1 MPEPINT
8 RVEQFILFVLV
19 CLAVAAFGTAFDRP
33 LVWSF
38 WLPCVVSVFWRIHRV
53 PAWLGTGAR
62 FLAYIFETLALVLGL
77 IFMAYPVLPAE
88 TATRLIL
95 LAGFGLSLF
104 ASLFLLGTPVWPR
117 ATTLFPATLGLLIVA
132 CFNPAAKHRPL
143 LVGAG
148 AAVFAYL
155 SLPVLAGGVR
165 KVPFAQWL
173 RLASFALVT
182 ALVAATSILVLP
194 RLQSHTENMAFQF
207 FQTNIPAYSGLSDAT
222 RLGDLEELKLSSRVV
237 MRVWT
242 DHPQDLRA
250 RAYLHFDGRGWTAR
264 PGTSNSLASLALDTV
279 PATQVRDW
287 MEQIPGSV
295 YAFPGLEPCQTSN
308 SCVSTRIIQNLFNNG
323 MMVSPGNKRLV
334 RAALPSLRVDSQENL
349 QPPSVGGAEIYGILN
364 RYEGDIV
371 QAGQAS
377 PQELTEALELPES
390 TDPRVHELAARLS
403 EGASSPRE
411 KVRRTLNFLQHEYH
425 YTLKVG
431 SFHTSQPVT
440 EFLFEKKK
448 GYCQYFASAA
458 AVLLRQEGV
467 ATRYVSG
474 FHVTENDRIGDH
486 YVVREMDAHAW
497 IESYIPG
504 EGWVQADP
512 TPVAEY
518 ESLHAGLSRGWVAR
532 ALEWGQAKIAAIVV
546 HLHGGDWGG
555 GLRWFWEQTKK
566 SLRELPF
573 IWGCFTLA
581 VMIVAWLVRYVR
593 RRKLVHQNRAAASE
607 QCELNESAPELAQLL
622 RLLEVYWSRCGVTR
636 PAHRAPLEHLGTIPA
651 EKVSPDIRRASRR
664 LIETYYLASFGG
676 AAPAAEELRT
686 LQRELEC
693 LTSFSG
699 TNNRLPGSQSAKR
712 RSSAQGS

>member
-8 RVEQFILFVLV
+8 RLEQFILFVLV
-19 CLAVAAFGTAFDRP
+19 CLAVAAFGTAFDQP

-38 WLPCVVSVFWRIHRV
+38 WLPCVVSVFWRIQRV

-62 FLAYIFETLALVLGL
+62 FLAHIFETLALVLGL
-77 IFMAYPVLPAE
+77 IFMAYPILPAE
-88 TATRLIL
+88 TATRLTL

-117 ATTLFPATLGLLIVA
+117 ATTLFPATLGLLVVA
-132 CFNPAAKHRPL
+132 CFNPGAKHRPL

-155 SLPVLAGGVR
+155 SLPVLARGVR

-182 ALVAATSILVLP
+182 VLVAAASIVVVP
-194 RLQSHTENMAFQF
+194 RLQSQTENMAFQF
-207 FQTNIPAYSGLSDAT
+207 FQTNITAYSGLSDAT

-250 RAYLHFDGRGWTAR
+250 RAYLHFDGRGWAAR
-264 PGTSNSLASLALDTV
+264 PGPSNSLPSIALDTL
-279 PATQVRDW
+279 PAAQVRDW
-287 MEQIPGSV
+287 LEQIPGSA
-295 YAFPGLEPCQTSN
+295 YAIPGSEACQISN
-308 SCVSTRIIQNLFNNG
+308 SCVRTRIIQNLFNNG
-323 MMVSPGNKRLV
+323 MMVSPGNKLLV
-334 RAALPSLRVDSQENL
+334 RAAVPSLRVDSQDNL
-349 QPPSVGGAEIYGILN
+349 HPPSVGGAEIYGILN
-364 RYEGDIV
+364 RYDGDIV
-371 QAGQAS
+371 QADLAS
-377 PQELTEALELPES
+377 PQELTEALELPGN
-390 TDPRVHELAARLS
+390 TDPRVHELATRLA

-411 KVRRTLNFLQHEYH
+411 KLRRTVTFLQHEYH

-431 SFHTSQPVT
+431 SFHTSQPVA

-467 ATRYVSG
+467 ATRYISG
-474 FHVTENDRIGDH
+474 FHVTENNRIGDH
-486 YVVREMDAHAW
+486 YMVREMDAHAW

-512 TPVAEY
+512 TPAAEY

-532 ALEWGQAKIAAIVV
+532 ALEWGQAKIAAMLV
-546 HLHGGDWGG
+546 HLHGGNWRG

-581 VMIVAWLVRYVR
+581 VMIVAWLARYVR

-607 QCELNESAPELAQLL
+607 QCEPIESAPELAQLL
-622 RLLEVYWSRCGVTR
+622 RHLDAYWTRCGVTR

-651 EKVSPDIRRASRR
+651 EQVSPDIRRASLR

-676 AAPAAEELRT
+676 ITLPTEELRT
-686 LQRELEC
+686 LQRDFDRLI
-693 LTSFSG
+693 SSSR
-699 TNNRLPGSQSAKR
+699 TNESPRVHD
-712 RSSAQGS
+712 